1 MARRKFHGTTLKVR
15 EAAGFAVKEIR
26 HPAGVFIPKHS
37 HANAH
42 VGFIL
47 DGGFTESF
55 TRRTLE
61 CRPLSV
67 SYIAP
72 DLPHTDD
79 FRHGVH
85 CLVLEISRAR
95 LAGMRDVVGLREPIF
110 VNGGR
115 AAWLAFRLYREQLR
129 SDATASVSIEGLALE
144 ILAELAG
151 LEARGT
157 ERTVP
162 RWLHQARDLLH
173 ARLGE
178 NLTHNEVAH
187 AVGVHPVYL
196 ATLFRRHFR
205 CTIGEYVRRLRID
218 FAAAEIA
225 TSGRSLCEIGL
236 AAGFSDQSHFS
247 RVFKNQTGMTPGSFR
262 AHLPGRRRPA
272 YLRPIQDIA
281 VRACSLP
288 NGPGKFTVR
297 HFLEEEKA

>member
-1 MARRKFHGTTLKVR
+1 MAQRKFHGNTLKAR
-15 EAAGFAVKEIR
+15 EVAGFALKEIR

-37 HANAH
+37 HVNAH

-47 DGGFTESF
+47 NGGFTETF
-55 TRRTLE
+55 RRKTLE

-85 CLVLEISRAR
+85 CLVLEINSAR
-95 LAGMRDVVGLREPIF
+95 LAEMRDIVGLREPIF

-115 AAWLAFRLYREQLR
+115 AAWLALRMYREQLQTD
-129 SDATASVSIEGLALE
+129 SATPASIEGLALE

-151 LEARGT
+151 LEASGT
-157 ERTVP
+157 ERTLP
-162 RWLHQARDLLH
+162 RWLHQARELLH
-173 ARLGE
+173 ARLSE
-178 NLTHNEVAH
+178 NLTHNEVAQG
-187 AVGVHPVYL
+187 VGVHPVYL

-205 CTIGEYVRRLRID
+205 CTIGEYVRRLRIA
-218 FAAAEIA
+218 FAAGEIA
-225 TSGRSLCEIGL
+225 TSNRSLCEIGL

-262 AHLPGRRRPA
+262 ASLPGRRRPS
-272 YLRPIQDIA
+272 YLRPIQDIRRKQCLVGDREMA
-281 VRACSLP
+281 I
-288 NGPGKFTVR
+288 
-297 HFLEEEKA
+297 

>member
-1 MARRKFHGTTLKVR
+1 MARRKFHGTTLNAR
-15 EAAGFAVKEIR
+15 EAAGFALKEIR

-47 DGGFTESF
+47 DGGFTETF
-55 TRRTLE
+55 ARKTLE

-85 CLVLEISRAR
+85 CLVLEISPER
-95 LAGMRDVVGLREPIF
+95 LAQVRDVVGLREPLF
-110 VNGGR
+110 ANGGR
-115 AAWLAFRLYREQLR
+115 AAWFALR
-129 SDATASVSIEGLALE
+129 MYKEGLRTDAASSLSIEGLALE
-144 ILAELAG
+144 ILAELAQLRAEG
-151 LEARGT
+151 AENKL
-157 ERTVP
+157 P
-162 RWLHQARDLLH
+162 RWLREARDLLH

-178 NLTHNEVAH
+178 NLTHNEVARD
-187 AVGVHPVYL
+187 VGVHPVYL

-218 FAAAEIA
+218 FAAGEIA
-225 TSGRSLCEIGL
+225 NSDRSICEIGI

-247 RVFKNQTGMTPGSFR
+247 KVFKNQTGMTPGGFR
-262 AHLPGRRRPA
+262 ANLPGRHRPS
-272 YLRPIQDIA
+272 YLRPIQDISA
-281 VRACSLP
+281 RSCSRRRVET
-288 NGPGKFTVR
+288 KI
-297 HFLEEEKA
+297 H